1 MSIAIQSGEI
11 TVIVASLKPD
21 EDCSVLVQYMLPYSV
36 RRVDLADEIF
46 GQQLST
52 QYQQQLSTLYMCVV
66 EER

>member
-36 RRVDLADEIF
+36 RMVDLDDEIF
-46 GQQLST
+46 GQQHRHNNINND
-52 QYQQQLSTLYMCVV
+52 YQPYICV
-66 EER
+66 